1 MFLVKKEVGN
11 QNFRSISLKL
21 TELWHLMSYMGA
33 RPYMG
38 ARTKLDLLNAP
49 DWPNCNIF
57 WWNLFYMI
65 NRHKLHIIVELELF
79 IYQNIDL
86 RAKKPQYF
94 NKIAIISK
102 REFWKTRDGKI
113 QTPRF
118 FEFFSK
124 FFLQLMHKTCALL
137 LSELDF
143 WFKPLFPFYSHGNAK
158 FANFTLPWE

>member
-1 MFLVKKEVGN
+1 MQFSICTIVFLVKKEVGN

-65 NRHKLHIIVELELF
+65 NRHKLHIIIELELF

-94 NKIAIISK
+94 KGGGGS
-102 REFWKTRDGKI
+102 TC
-113 QTPRF
+113 
-118 FEFFSK
+118 
-124 FFLQLMHKTCALL
+124 FFLGKMIFEIWVGRNSPPIGGTFGEV
-137 LSELDF
+137 SG
-143 WFKPLFPFYSHGNAK
+143 PLRQMGYAPRPCPYMATKIGHI
-158 FANFTLPWE
+158 